1 MAAKKTGKP
10 GSANSD
16 KQKLAKKSSVK
27 KSPAKA
33 DKDKALSRSS
43 ASLLPAGYGE
53 LLEDLKSRVRT
64 AQVKAAVAVN
74 RELIQLYWDIG
85 RLIV

>member
-16 KQKLAKKSSVK
+16 KQKSAKKSSVK

-33 DKDKALSRSS
+33 DKDKA
-43 ASLLPAGYGE
+43 ASTSVGVAEE
-53 LLEDLKSRVRT
+53 L
-64 AQVKAAVAVN
+64 VAWT
-74 RELIQLYWDIG
+74 Q
-85 RLIV
+85 